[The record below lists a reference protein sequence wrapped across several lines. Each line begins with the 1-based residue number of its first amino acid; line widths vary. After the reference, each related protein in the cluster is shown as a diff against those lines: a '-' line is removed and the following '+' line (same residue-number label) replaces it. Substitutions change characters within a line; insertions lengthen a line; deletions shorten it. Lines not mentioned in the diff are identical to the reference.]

1 MIKKL
6 NNLSRDEGRLFF
18 KKEDLGCKLDYVDS
32 SIESFNNSIYKPK
45 HENRKIKEFKGKLY
59 IKEEVDDTKEI
70 IESLQ
75 KRSQIGVDNYQKEA
89 NEWLNKNINEVKGEE
104 KISAIKKGFSNS
116 HIFMIYGSAGV
127 GKTTLMNMFAEIF
140 KDESALCLSVTNSSV
155 QNLRSKISNDNF
167 DFMTI
172 ESFINSGP
180 TNPSLSLILIDEC
193 SMVSNKDMASIL
205 SKLTDDTIILMS
217 GDTYQIE
224 SIEFG
229 NWFKLG
235 QNFLKDDCYVN
246 LTENYRTS
254 NCYLSNLWNTV
265 RAANANMGSKEN
277 LIEAMLARY
286 NFTSADVE
294 SILNKTSFNDDEIA
308 LCLNYDG
315 LYGLNN
321 INLLLQAQNNNRS
334 YKFGDYIFKPNDP
347 ILFKANSYYKGMFY
361 NNLKGK
367 IIKIEQEENDIY
379 FTISVDSKIE
389 YSSNENVEILDFND
403 DYSIV
408 KIKIEN
414 YQEKHYDDDS
424 SSTTLIPF
432 QLAYAISIH
441 KAQGLEYDSVKI
453 VITEESEENI
463 SYNIFYTAITRAKN
477 NLKIYWDPEV
487 QRRVIDR
494 FKPKSPNDDVDTLIR
509 LFPAL
514 KVE

>member
-1 MIKKL
+1 MI
-6 NNLSRDEGRLFF
+6 
-18 KKEDLGCKLDYVDS
+18 
-32 SIESFNNSIYKPK
+32 
-45 HENRKIKEFKGKLY
+45 
-59 IKEEVDDTKEI
+59 
-70 IESLQ
+70 
-75 KRSQIGVDNYQKEA
+75 
-89 NEWLNKNINEVKGEE
+89 NK
-104 KISAIKKGFSNS
+104 A
-116 HIFMIYGSAGV
+116 
-127 GKTTLMNMFAEIF
+127 
-140 KDESALCLSVTNSSV
+140 
-155 QNLRSKISNDNF
+155 
-167 DFMTI
+167 
-172 ESFINSGP
+172 
-180 TNPSLSLILIDEC
+180 
-193 SMVSNKDMASIL
+193 
-205 SKLTDDTIILMS
+205 
-217 GDTYQIE
+217 
-224 SIEFG
+224 
-229 NWFKLG
+229 
-235 QNFLKDDCYVN
+235 
-246 LTENYRTS
+246 
-254 NCYLSNLWNTV
+254 
-265 RAANANMGSKEN
+265 
-277 LIEAMLARY
+277 
-286 NFTSADVE
+286 
-294 SILNKTSFNDDEIA
+294 FNDDEIV

-321 INLLLQAQNNNRS
+321 INFLLQSQNNNRS

-361 NNLKGK
+361 NSLKGK